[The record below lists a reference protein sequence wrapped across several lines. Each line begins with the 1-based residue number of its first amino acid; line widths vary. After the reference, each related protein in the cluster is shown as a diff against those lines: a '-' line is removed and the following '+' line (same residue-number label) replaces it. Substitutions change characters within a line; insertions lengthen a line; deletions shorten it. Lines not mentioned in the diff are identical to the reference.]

1 MIAIKE
7 LTKQINDGLNTLA
20 AANGFPFVFAV
31 KSEGG
36 EYMPPKRDGND
47 VTVYINGT
55 TSVVDTDTVPTQGVS
70 VFMQTVKLEIA
81 FPLSDEIPIEQSI
94 APIRD
99 LLDAF
104 FSKTPLQTFQ
114 DDDGKPIVVSL
125 YANIPTTGSIALSTG
140 VGLMCS
146 FSCNIFYNYIENG
159 VNSFDTVILFDG
171 DRIPYMDAT
180 ITRVPIME
188 ANPYSGSD
196 GVAETVS
203 VATALN
209 IEISAPTLQAANNA
223 LFAACKDFILLGDN
237 TPHEITLD
245 YDGTTKTYK
254 MVFGQC
260 ALSLEG
266 LKNGNSRISLV
277 QARSV

>member
-7 LTKQINDGLNTLA
+7 LTKQINDGLNILA
-20 AANGFPFVFAV
+20 AANDFPFVFAV

-114 DDDGKPIVVSL
+114 YDDGKPIVVSL